1 MPGDTGCF
9 HGFEEDTAAEAA
21 LQLIL
26 AAFSINL
33 LIGISINHVQIVR
46 KAPDKLQFTVQEDFK
61 KLF

>member
-9 HGFEEDTAAEAA
+9 HGFEDAAAEAA

-33 LIGISINHVQIVR
+33 LIVISINHVQIVR

>member
-33 LIGISINHVQIVR
+33 LIVISINHVQIVR
-46 KAPDKLQFTVQEDFK
+46 KAPDELQFTVQEDFK